1 MILTPNTLPE
11 EVAFVLEQAVTALRA
26 AAEDGSEVARC
37 GLEEVNRCLGYIGA
51 VGGAPLTDIET
62 WADRKE
68 ELQALYAELNAEEY
82 GPVAEGARSEV
93 AA

>member
-1 MILTPNTLPE
+1 MILAPNTLPE
-11 EVAFVLEQAVTALRA
+11 EVAFVLDAAVTALKA
-26 AAEDGSEVARC
+26 AAEDGSEIAQC

-51 VGGAPLTDIET
+51 VGGAPLIDIEV
-62 WADRKE
+62 WADREE

-82 GPVAEGARSEV
+82 GPAV